1 MLIVAAV
8 SGAGV
13 VSAAAPPAAPQ
24 PLTKQS
30 STQAAQAP
38 KPAAPTTVTL
48 RPVLSA
54 PVAAYLKRAP
64 KPARLGLMVRDLE
77 TGQVLEASEPDE
89 LFVPAST
96 MKLLSMAA
104 RLTDGG
110 PQSRSRAEVT
120 APTQEVARRSA
131 TLSHLTLRGSGD
143 PSFSVTGPYS
153 LAALARQL
161 AARGIKAV
169 GEVRLAGALDS
180 RSWPALPLGTP
191 VTSFRLTEYPGWNDT
206 PQRYDERV
214 ISAFEG
220 QLRAAGLQLGG
231 GLGRTVG
238 QVAAQQ
244 FGAVQV
250 GAPPSPKPD
259 LTEQTLASVAGPPLI
274 TLLERTLK
282 PSDNVWAE
290 QLAAHL
296 GLDVAVPATHAAM
309 LAGLRRFL
317 GLAGVNAAPLVLSD
331 ASGLSASNRLTPRTL
346 VTVLRRMYDLPFTAL
361 KTPITPAQA
370 FAQRKNLFVEAL
382 PRGGTGEASAA
393 ARQTGGTLAGRFV
406 GSGLDVR
413 AKTGTL
419 PGVSSLAGY
428 VRGKSGHVLAFAL
441 MIDQSP
447 VNTLDLR
454 AYQDKLLGVIAAN
467 H

>member
-1 MLIVAAV
+1 MRPLLALLLTPALF
-8 SGAGV
+8 GAGV
-13 VSAAAPPAAPQ
+13 VGATAP
-24 PLTKQS
+24 
-30 STQAAQAP
+30 P

-48 RPVLSA
+48 RPVLSS

-64 KPARLGLMVRDLE
+64 KPARLGLMVRDLA
-77 TGQVLEASEPDE
+77 TGQVLEAAQPDE

-120 APTQEVARRSA
+120 APAQEVTRKSS

-153 LAALARQL
+153 LAALAQQL
-161 AARGIKAV
+161 AARGVKAV

-180 RSWPALPLGTP
+180 RTWPALPLGTP

-206 PQRYDERV
+206 PERYDERV

-220 QLRAAGLQLGG
+220 QLRAAGLQVGG
-231 GLGRTVG
+231 GAGLGRTVG
-238 QVAAQQ
+238 QVAAEQ
-244 FGAVQV
+244 FRAVQV

-309 LAGLRRFL
+309 LAGLRRFV
-317 GLAGVNAAPLVLSD
+317 GLAGLNAAPLVLSD

-361 KTPITPAQA
+361 KTPVTPAQA
-370 FAQRKNLFVEAL
+370 FAQRKNLFIEAL

-393 ARQTGGTLAGRFV
+393 ARQMGGTLAGRFV

-441 MIDQSP
+441 MMDQSS